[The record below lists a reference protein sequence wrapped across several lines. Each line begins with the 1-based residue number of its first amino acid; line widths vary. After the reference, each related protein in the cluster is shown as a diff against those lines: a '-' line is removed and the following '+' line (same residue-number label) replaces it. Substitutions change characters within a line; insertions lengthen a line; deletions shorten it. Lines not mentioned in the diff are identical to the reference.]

1 MPAESLNWLM
11 RDLDAKFIFGLGLVI
26 LGLIFGGWNG
36 SVLAQNLSDEKLLSV
51 RALGMGG
58 ILPLPVH
65 DPSVLF
71 FNPAGLGWLESVML
85 SVEGYKTSDSSPNL
99 TPTLNIGPLGISRFR
114 KEDRTHYKIGYGFRP
129 LPWFGWGLSSD
140 FDKKIRDSRIN
151 AGILISPRPWLD
163 IGIYHE
169 GLGWAD
175 KKPQNRA
182 VVSLTTR
189 WGKGRNLLALGGVLQ
204 RDDLEFHLGFEYRVL
219 NRSALRVGYKVDHL
233 TLGATVGLSPIL
245 DFDYAAELER
255 NGRII
260 HYFGLSFGRPR
271 YFFYKNDFHRVA
283 QTAKFGRDRFVVVDG
298 HNLHYVES
306 GSGRPLILISGS
318 VATYRVWDSLVASL
332 SRYRRI
338 LAIEFL
344 GNGDS
349 DKPSFRFNYSLS
361 EQASLIK
368 KFMERL
374 EIEKADFIGICYGG
388 AIAFQFAKK
397 YPNLTNKIIVIEA
410 FLDAQEFVK
419 DHRLLFSLRGKPVVG
434 DLWIG
439 LLRTGL
445 LDEAMTRLVMGESY
459 SQMSRKDQKKIRQII
474 HWNNANATRIFWHNL
489 AKLDQNELRVKY
501 EDTQIKSP
509 ILFLMGE
516 KSDFKKFLK
525 PTLQVLKKTVK
536 KLEIVTVKGG
546 IHNLHLQKPDQCS
559 RLILQFLNQP

>member
-1 MPAESLNWLM
+1 LKWPM

-26 LGLIFGGWNG
+26 LGLIFRLWNA
-36 SVLAQNLSDEKLLSV
+36 SVLAQNLLDEKLPST

-58 ILPLPVH
+58 ILPLPLQ
-65 DPSVLF
+65 DTSVLF
-71 FNPAGLGWLESVML
+71 FNPAGLGWLESVGL
-85 SVEGYKTSDSSPNL
+85 SVEKYNSLVSSSNL
-99 TPTLNIGPLGISRFR
+99 TTTLNIGPLGISRFR
-114 KEDRTHYKIGYGFRP
+114 KEGRTNYKIGYGFRP
-129 LPWFGWGLSSD
+129 LPWLSWGLSSD
-140 FDKKIRDSRIN
+140 FDKKRRGSIN

-163 IGIYHE
+163 ISVYQKS
-169 GLGWAD
+169 LVRAD
-175 KKPQNRA
+175 KKTESHQ
-182 VVSLTTR
+182 VVSLTRR

-204 RDDLEFHLGFEYRVL
+204 RGDLEFHLGFEYRVL
-219 NRSALRVGYKVDHL
+219 NRSAVRVGYKVDHL
-233 TLGATVGLSPIL
+233 TFGTTVKLSRIL

-271 YFFYKNDFHRVA
+271 YFFYKNDVHRVA
-283 QTAKFGRDRFVVVDG
+283 QTAKLGKDRFLVVDG

-318 VATYRVWDSLVASL
+318 AATYRVWNPLVAFL
-332 SRYRRI
+332 SRYRRV
-338 LAIEFL
+338 LVIESL

-349 DKPSFRFNYSLS
+349 DKPSFGFNYSFA
-361 EQASLIK
+361 EQADLIK

-374 EIEKADFIGICYGG
+374 EVKKADLIGICYGG

-397 YPNLTNKIIVIEA
+397 YPDLTHKVIVIEG
-410 FLDAQEFVK
+410 FLDPKEFVE

-439 LLRTGL
+439 LLRSGL
-445 LDEAMTRLVMGESY
+445 LDEPMTRLVMGESF
-459 SQMSRKDQKKIRQII
+459 SQMSRKDQKEIRKII
-474 HWNNANATRIFWHNL
+474 HWNNANVTRIFWHNL
-489 AKLDQNELRVKY
+489 AKLDQNELKVKY

-509 ILFLMGE
+509 ILFLIGE
-516 KSDFKKFLK
+516 KSAFRKYLR
-525 PTLQVLKKTVK
+525 PTLQVLQKTVK

-546 IHNLHLQKPDQCS
+546 IHNLHLQKPEQCS